1 MLIKA
6 TLVTK
11 NNHSFRQSQ
20 DGNKCN
26 PYFTVFYQSYLMCL
40 MIFIDIYT
48 FSSKQAALINKHK
61 NHNYAE
67 ITMYHFIQ

>member
-1 MLIKA
+1 
-6 TLVTK
+6 
-11 NNHSFRQSQ
+11 
-20 DGNKCN
+20 
-26 PYFTVFYQSYLMCL
+26 MCL